1 MIQHRRRK
9 YSKNVRIADFA
20 GFEAT
25 EDLQDL
31 QVEHQEEEV
40 DAASD
45 IDSDEE
51 LKPLALKDRTGDIEN
66 IVAAANKEQ
75 DLDKTRGFV
84 KYRRQKVVYRPPE
97 QRMLDWDEVTD
108 YQTVRSNIREQA
120 ARCMDCGIP
129 FCQGNTGCPLGNI
142 IPKWNDYVSMGES
155 KV

>member
-1 MIQHRRRK
+1 
-9 YSKNVRIADFA
+9 VRIADFA

-108 YQTVRSNIREQA
+108 YQTDDPTSGSRQRGAWTAEFPSVKGTPD
-120 ARCMDCGIP
+120 ARWGISSP
-129 FCQGNTGCPLGNI
+129 SGMT
-142 IPKWNDYVSMGES
+142 M
-155 KV
+155 